1 MADYKKNSLSLIVTV
16 FNEEQTILALLESYK
31 KQSLLADEMIIVDA
45 ESQDQTVNLIKKF
58 SKDHPKLN
66 IKVFIKKGNRSVGRN
81 LAISKSKGRWIAITD
96 AGCILDKDWLK
107 HLMREAKNSKSRV
120 VAGYYQ
126 GTAKTKLQEVFIPY
140 FLVMPNQLQKI
151 NFLPATRSMLIKNQ
165 LWSDLGGS
173 DKNLDVEDY
182 QMAKRIEATGEK
194 IAFAKDAIVYW
205 ESPKTWQ
212 EFWQKTKSFSKGDI
226 EGKVFRKKVSLIFLR
241 YLLGVIT
248 LLFNWQLAIL
258 FILLYSVWAIFKN
271 YQYCSNSWYLLPIV
285 QVFSDMA
292 VMTGVISALR

>member
-45 ESQDQTVNLIKKF
+45 ESQDQTVNLIKRF

-107 HLMREAKNSKSRV
+107 NLLKEAGHSKTQV

-126 GTAKTKLQEVFIPY
+126 GTAKTKIQEAFIPY
-140 FLVMPNQLQKI
+140 FLVMPKQLKKI
-151 NFLPATRSMLIKNQ
+151 SFLPATRSMLITKK
-165 LWSDLGGS
+165 LWLELGGS
-173 DKNLDVEDY
+173 DEKLDVEDY
-182 QMAKRIEATGEK
+182 QMAKRMEARGEQ
-194 IAFAKDAIVYW
+194 IAFAEDAIVYW

-241 YLLGVIT
+241 YLLGIIT

-271 YQYCSNSWYLLPIV
+271 YQYCPNSWYLLPLV
-285 QVFSDMA
+285 QVLSDIA
-292 VMTGVISALR
+292 VMSGALAALR